1 MANSHFL
8 KITFFIW
15 IGLFLNCTQ
24 PNNVLTVD
32 GGGIDLKGH
41 VYSIKDSL
49 PIDSVRIIL
58 TAFKGTNLKRKYYDV
73 SFFSDSTGFF
83 GGGAAVGYQIKG
95 ADTIDR
101 VHSCKAIFSKQGFID
116 TTFAVDQ
123 SERFN
128 NLKIFMQK

>member
-1 MANSHFL
+1 MIELS
-8 KITFFIW
+8 
-15 IGLFLNCTQ
+15 LNCSQT
-24 PNNVLTVD
+24 NNVLTVD
-32 GGGIDLKGH
+32 GGGIGLKGY

-58 TAFKGTNLKRKYYDV
+58 TAFQGTNLQRAYYDV

-101 VHSCKAIFSKQGFID
+101 VHTCKAVFSKQGFID
-116 TTFAVDQ
+116 TAFFINQ
-123 SERFN
+123 SDSFN